1 MNANQHKS
9 VAKDQMILSVHRFR
23 RRSWIVSF
31 LICENLRIDRSD
43 QIIFPTLDPNPGDSA
58 FGHESTQIGRNRL
71 AIVDGS
77 SSYCVYLRPFASICG

>member
-43 QIIFPTLDPNPGDSA
+43 QIIFPTLDPEPRRLCFWPRINANRPQSA
-58 FGHESTQIGRNRL
+58 RYRRWFFIL
-71 AIVDGS
+71 L
-77 SSYCVYLRPFASICG
+77 CLFASICG